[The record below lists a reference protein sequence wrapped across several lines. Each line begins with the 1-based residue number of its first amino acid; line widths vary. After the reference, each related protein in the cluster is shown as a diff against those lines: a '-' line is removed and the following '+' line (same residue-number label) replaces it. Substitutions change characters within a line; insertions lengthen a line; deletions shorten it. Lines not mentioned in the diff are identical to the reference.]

1 MHFIISSSEKILHLV
16 INVHSQSNKSRA
28 SSSAA
33 GCCFYFSLRGSASV
47 RRARRISQHQGLAVL
62 IINCGRSNSHIS
74 QFDCTIGG
82 GTLLHFECRERKGER
97 DSSNVLQLKARDPIN
112 IITSWV
118 HFSPVGAVSV
128 RSPERGH

>member
-1 MHFIISSSEKILHLV
+1 MFIHSLISRGHLHLLLAV
-16 INVHSQSNKSRA
+16 ASTLVCEVLPLYEEHDEFHSCNVHQR
-28 SSSAA
+28 
-33 GCCFYFSLRGSASV
+33 
-47 RRARRISQHQGLAVL
+47 LAVL

-97 DSSNVLQLKARDPIN
+97 DSSNVLQIKARDPIN

>member
-1 MHFIISSSEKILHLV
+1 MFIHSLISRGHLHLLLAV
-16 INVHSQSNKSRA
+16 ASTLVCDEFHSCNV
-28 SSSAA
+28 
-33 GCCFYFSLRGSASV
+33 
-47 RRARRISQHQGLAVL
+47 HQGLAVL